1 MSIIARDLR
10 ASLAAAVNEYQDHG
24 NIGELLQQLD
34 QLAAGATPDAL
45 KVAVEPYREITE
57 VAGPIYEKIVEVEP
71 ENARALVILANAYW
85 LSGRGPEQV
94 GELASRAIAA
104 DGTNRGAWHLWAL
117 SESQP
122 RQRMTRWRQVAT
134 RFPDDLLALANYAD
148 NAASVAG
155 AESDPDALLESI
167 RAYENLLERT
177 ENPEHRSAVENALL
191 ALRTWD
197 L

>member
-45 KVAVEPYREITE
+45 KVAVEPYREIPE